1 MIIKQAIFPKAT
13 ITWTE
18 NEVIVTLEGMQYV
31 YVPTDKSELSRIYWE
46 MVEIEKEFAEWS

>member
-1 MIIKQAIFPKAT
+1 MIVKQAIFPKAT

-18 NEVIVTLEGMQYV
+18 NEAIVSLEGMQYV

>member
-1 MIIKQAIFPKAT
+1 MIVKQAIFPKAT

-18 NEVIVTLEGMQYV
+18 NEVIVSLEGMQYV
-31 YVPTDKSELSRIYWE
+31 YVPTDKAELSRIYWE

>member
-1 MIIKQAIFPKAT
+1 MIIKQAIFPKST

-18 NEVIVTLEGMQYV
+18 NEVIVTLEDMQYV

>member
-1 MIIKQAIFPKAT
+1 MIIKQAIFPKST

-18 NEVIVTLEGMQYV
+18 NEVIVSLEGMQYV

>member
-1 MIIKQAIFPKAT
+1 MIVKQAIFPKAT